1 MNPDS
6 THHVLGRQVAY
17 PDRYSPDIL
26 VRVDRAGNRMAHHI
40 DEVHLPFT
48 GLDLWNAY
56 EVSALTDAGAPVNF
70 IMRLL
75 YPCESRYIV
84 ESKSLKLYLN
94 AFNMSR
100 CGATTAEVAGFLS
113 STVAHDLS
121 ALLETRVEV
130 VVETPREAGRHTV
143 TSPGCACEPPVE
155 WEYWGVGEL
164 SSAPLASY
172 KEDVDL
178 LHDNCVGGGVM
189 TGMTD
194 LLRSRC
200 KITSQP
206 DWGDLYLY
214 MRGDRLPSVDALLR
228 YIVSFRDENHFHE
241 EVVEMIY
248 KALYS
253 HFSPEELL
261 VMAFYT
267 RRGGIDINPVRAN
280 RKELIDRFC
289 PHIVHFE
296 CIAVKSPRQ

>member
-1 MNPDS
+1 
-6 THHVLGRQVAY
+6 
-17 PDRYSPDIL
+17 
-26 VRVDRAGNRMAHHI
+26 
-40 DEVHLPFT
+40 
-48 GLDLWNAY
+48 
-56 EVSALTDAGAPVNF
+56 
-70 IMRLL
+70 
-75 YPCESRYIV
+75 
-84 ESKSLKLYLN
+84 
-94 AFNMSR
+94 MSR

-296 CIAVKSPRQ
+296 RIAVKSPRQ

>member
-1 MNPDS
+1 MHS
-6 THHVLGRQVAY
+6 TCPVA
-17 PDRYSPDIL
+17 
-26 VRVDRAGNRMAHHI
+26 
-40 DEVHLPFT
+40 
-48 GLDLWNAY
+48 GLRPA
-56 EVSALTDAGAPVNF
+56 
-70 IMRLL
+70 I
-75 YPCESRYIV
+75 
-84 ESKSLKLYLN
+84 
-94 AFNMSR
+94 
-100 CGATTAEVAGFLS
+100 VAGFLS
-113 STVAHDLS
+113 VTIAHDLS

-130 VVETPREAGRHTV
+130 VAETPREAARHTV
-143 TSPGCACEPPVE
+143 TSPGCVCEPPVE
-155 WEYWGVGEL
+155 WAYWGVDEL

-178 LHDNCVGGGVM
+178 LHDNRTGSGVL

-206 DWGDLYLY
+206 DWGDLYLH

-248 KALYS
+248 EALQS

-267 RRGGIDINPVRAN
+267 RRGGIDINPVRAS

-289 PHIVHFE
+289 PHIVRFDRLA
-296 CIAVKSPRQ
+296 IKSPRQ

>member
-1 MNPDS
+1 MNSDS

-17 PDRYSPDIL
+17 PDHYSPDIL
-26 VRVDRAGNRMAHHI
+26 VRVDRAGNRTAHHI
-40 DEVHLPFT
+40 DEAHLPFT
-48 GLDLWNAY
+48 GFDLWNAY

-94 AFNMSR
+94 AFNMSH
-100 CGATTAEVAGFLS
+100 CGSTTAEVAGFLS
-113 STVAHDLS
+113 ATIAHDLS

-130 VVETPREAGRHTV
+130 VAETPREAARHTI
-143 TSPGCACEPPVE
+143 TSPDCVCEPPVE
-155 WEYWGVGEL
+155 WAYWGVEEL

-178 LHDNCVGGGVM
+178 LHDNRTGSGVL

-206 DWGDLYLY
+206 DWGDLYLH

-248 KALYS
+248 EALQS

-267 RRGGIDINPVRAN
+267 RRGGIDINPVRAS

-289 PHIVHFE
+289 PHIVRFDRLA
-296 CIAVKSPRQ
+296 IKSPRQ